1 MTELQ
6 LSSTRRGHEREPPK
20 VSRSYYSAS
29 LSEFRS
35 ADPRAILGILVA
47 SHGYSVEDLQRNAW
61 AAQISILRSLF
72 AQEAELEGHLFFEF
86 AIPRMGRRV
95 DLVIIYRRLVF
106 IVEFKVGE
114 TDYPRYALDQAHDYA
129 LDLKN
134 FHSGSHHRSLVPILV
149 ATEANPLVGKAVW
162 STDSVC
168 EPLTA
173 NKVNLLNV
181 IRDVAS
187 QCNEPDIQP
196 NEWESSK
203 YRPTPTIIEAAQALY
218 RGHGVEAMSRSDS
231 GAINLGRTA
240 FAIGKAI
247 DTAKVHREKA
257 ICFVTGVPGS
267 GKTLAGL
274 NIATKRHNIDQG
286 EHAVFLS
293 GNAPL
298 VAVLREALARDEI
311 ENKKRTGVTIRRK
324 DALRKAESFIQN
336 IHHFRD
342 DALRTDSAPVEKV
355 VIFDEAQRAWTKSKT
370 EKFMAQKK
378 GIANFGMSEP
388 EFLIS
393 VLDRHSDY
401 AVIICLVGGGQEIN
415 DGEAGLPEW
424 FESIKTNY
432 PEWKVYV
439 SDCLSEVEYTRGGEL
454 LGLIPADKLVIDEDL
469 HLAVPIR
476 SFRSERVSSFVKAT
490 LDEDVSAA
498 KSLAAELLEKYPI
511 CLTRDIDSAR
521 EWLRSR
527 ARGTERFGIV
537 ASSGALRLKPE
548 GINVKAKISP
558 EYWFLNSKDDVRSC
572 YYLEDVATEFDIQG
586 LELDWACVAW
596 DADFRMNGGSWE
608 YWRFR
613 GTRWTRANDPLIRTY
628 LKNSY
633 RVLLTRAR
641 QGMVIFVPKGDAAD
655 LSRSPIYYDSTFSYF
670 REIGIPVI

>member
-1 MTELQ
+1 MTE
-6 LSSTRRGHEREPPK
+6 SHPPSVHCGFERELSK

-29 LSEFRS
+29 LSEFLS
-35 ADPRAILGILVA
+35 ADPRAILGVLVA
-47 SHGYSVEDLQRNAW
+47 AHGYAVEDLQRNAW
-61 AAQISILRSLF
+61 VAQIAILRSLF
-72 AQEAELEGHLFFEF
+72 AQEAILDGHLFFEF

-95 DLVIIYRRLVF
+95 DLVIIYRRVVF

-114 TDYPRYALDQAHDYA
+114 TDYPRYALDQAYDYA

-134 FHSGSHHRSLVPILV
+134 FHAGSHRRSLVPILV
-149 ATEANPLVGKAVW
+149 STEANSVVDKTVW
-162 STDSVC
+162 STDLVC

-173 NKVNLLNV
+173 NKLNLLKV
-181 IRDVAS
+181 IRDIAM

-196 NEWESSK
+196 DEWEASE

-218 RGHGVEAMSRSDS
+218 RGHRVEAISRSDS

-247 DTAKVHREKA
+247 DTAKIHSQKA

-274 NIATKRHNIDQG
+274 NIATTRHNIDQG

-293 GNAPL
+293 GNGPL

-311 ENKKRTGVTIRRK
+311 EIKKRAGVTIRRK

-355 VIFDEAQRAWTKSKT
+355 VVFDEAQRAWTKAKT

-393 VLDRHSDY
+393 IMDRHSDY
-401 AVIICLVGGGQEIN
+401 AVIICLVGSGQEIN

-424 FESIKTNY
+424 FKAIETNY
-432 PEWKVYV
+432 PKWKVYV
-439 SDCLSEVEYTRGGEL
+439 SDRLSEVEYTRGDEL
-454 LGLIPADKLVIDEDL
+454 LGLISADKLFIDDGM

-490 LDEDVSAA
+490 LDEDVTAA
-498 KSLAAELLEKYPI
+498 KTLATELLEKYPI
-511 CLTRDIDSAR
+511 CLTRDIDLAR

-537 ASSGALRLKPE
+537 ASSGALRLKSE

-558 EYWFLNSKDDVRSC
+558 EYWFLNSKGDVRSC

-596 DADFRMNGGSWE
+596 DADFRMNAGSWE

-613 GTRWTRANDPLIRTY
+613 GTRWTRTNDPLIRTY

-641 QGMVIFVPKGDAAD
+641 QGMIIFVPKGDTAD
-655 LSRSPIYYDSTFSYF
+655 STRSPDYYDSTFLYL
-670 REIGIPVI
+670 REIGIPLI